1 MNYDQTIRQA
11 EQIITSLEQAEAL
24 SVTEYQQ
31 KAKEV
36 NRLLDQCE
44 AMLRDMHF
52 VPADCGLNNSSENTK
67 QP

>member
-11 EQIITSLEQAEAL
+11 EQIIVSLEQAEAL

-31 KAKEV
+31 KARQV
-36 NRLLDQCE
+36 SQLLDQCE

-52 VPADCGLNNSSENTK
+52 EPAAHETTNPLDNPPS
-67 QP
+67 